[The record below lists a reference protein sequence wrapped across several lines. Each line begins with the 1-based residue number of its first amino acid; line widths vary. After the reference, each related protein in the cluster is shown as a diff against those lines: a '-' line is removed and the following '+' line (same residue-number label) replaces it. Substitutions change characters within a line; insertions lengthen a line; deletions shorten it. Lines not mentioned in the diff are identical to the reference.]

1 MTTSHDSRIPER
13 PDPVRTHGLQAET
26 APGLQFASQ
35 LNGERRSSNLI
46 VAWLLLVA
54 VLAPVLLIVLGWI
67 GLF

>member
-35 LNGERRSSNLI
+35 LNGERRSNRI

-54 VLAPVLLIVLGWI
+54 VLAPVLLIVLGWT

>member
-26 APGLQFASQ
+26 APGLQLASQ
-35 LNGERRSSNLI
+35 LNGERRSNRI

>member
-1 MTTSHDSRIPER
+1 MTTSHDSRIPGR

-35 LNGERRSSNLI
+35 LNGERRSNRI

>member
-13 PDPVRTHGLQAET
+13 PDPVRTHGLQAAT

-35 LNGERRSSNLI
+35 LNGERRSNRI

-67 GLF
+67 RLF

>member
-13 PDPVRTHGLQAET
+13 PNPVRTHGLQAET

-35 LNGERRSSNLI
+35 LNSERRSNRI
-46 VAWLLLVA
+46 VARLLLVA

>member
-13 PDPVRTHGLQAET
+13 PDPVRTHGLQTET

-35 LNGERRSSNLI
+35 LNGDRRSNRI

>member
-35 LNGERRSSNLI
+35 LNGERRSNRI

>member
-35 LNGERRSSNLI
+35 LNGDRRSNRI

>member
-35 LNGERRSSNLI
+35 LNGERRSNRI
-46 VAWLLLVA
+46 VARLLLVA

>member
-13 PDPVRTHGLQAET
+13 PNPVRTHGLQAET

-35 LNGERRSSNLI
+35 LNGERRSNRI
-46 VAWLLLVA
+46 VARLLLVA

>member
-35 LNGERRSSNLI
+35 LNGERRSTRI

-54 VLAPVLLIVLGWI
+54 VLAPVLLIDLGWI

>member
-35 LNGERRSSNLI
+35 LSGEGRSNRI

-54 VLAPVLLIVLGWI
+54 VLAPVLLIVLGWT